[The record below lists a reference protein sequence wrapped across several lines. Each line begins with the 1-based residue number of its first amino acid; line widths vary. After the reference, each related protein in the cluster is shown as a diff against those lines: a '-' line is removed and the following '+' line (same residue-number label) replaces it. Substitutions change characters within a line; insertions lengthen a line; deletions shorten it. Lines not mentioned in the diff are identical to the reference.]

1 MGAVFLTLLHMSLA
15 ASALVVV
22 VVVLRLLLKRAPKAI
37 HCALWAMVALRL
49 LLPFSV
55 ESSFSLIPQDV
66 AEGELLTE
74 WQDDYVG
81 DVTVIY
87 DDSALYQDAVA
98 AGREPFADGE
108 GGYYV
113 VTAPDRLDAPD
124 TVETAVLPILGWVW
138 LVGCTAMLLYAAVS
152 FFRIR
157 RRVRLSL
164 PLRDNI
170 WRCEA
175 VDSPFILG
183 FFRPNIYLPYD
194 MDEGQAQYVIAH
206 EEAHLRRRDHW
217 WKPLGFLLLAVYWF
231 NPLLW
236 VAYIL
241 LCRDIELACDERV
254 IRDMDASAKK
264 AYSEALLSCSLPRH
278 MVAACPLA
286 FGEVGVKKRI
296 ASVLH
301 YKKPAFW
308 VMVVAILACVVVAV
322 CFLTNPKDSIG
333 GKVYTYEKSGVLGNF
348 TIAFFEDGTF
358 HYTEGMASSYL
369 ATGKWTEK
377 GNILTLTDDD
387 EIGYKLV
394 NRFRKDGDT
403 LYFIAEGSSN
413 FLYVTV
419 QDGERFTYTFDT
431 EIPIPE
437 GDWDIVQTVPIPA
450 YAIVDGALTEEEI
463 ASLNELLAPIVYDKQ
478 GGIIGASPWS
488 CFFTSYYRDVRALDF
503 EKFMRYFP
511 GDGSTASAE
520 EFELLKGTEGWP
532 FSQEDTLD
540 TIPVPIHK
548 YPARLVDAILLEYA
562 GITTAE
568 VDTSGVAYLEEYD
581 AYYNYTSD
589 FGAASFH
596 CTSGERVG
604 DILYL
609 YSETEQGTTRLT
621 LREAG
626 NSYHVLALQPVV
638 TGEAVAGEFATVAA
652 LFDTLLSSP
661 ADATKAGDYIKAH
674 PNEHIA
680 LLTDENLTLRYIFT
694 EFLKGDQPEPK
705 GQVMRLIL
713 DQLAPEAQLRL
724 HTETGQEYFDEWI
737 KGADRM
743 ATDHGLEWMQ
753 HNQPYMYMALQLRSD
768 IYGHSFPMIPV
779 SQSELENAVWF
790 TPEDIHDIEYVE
802 LVYADGQRFTLSSEA
817 GYDFVESFLSS
828 ATEWITPSPP
838 FDNVLFLH
846 RADGTV
852 GKVLTSYENCWMFK
866 SNDKYYRVADWD
878 DPAYHANKE
887 KYFSYFVPLG
897 DRAIADIPEL
907 PKPLTLEDEKQQA
920 ACDAILA
927 SLSTGWWTG
936 GNTLNPAKEAAAFT
950 CFYHET
956 VGNELNLYGFGGYF
970 SQDAQGND
978 ADEWSSFTIVTLNKA
993 TLDLI
998 QVWWPGDGGYYVMS
1012 IVENFPEELA
1022 EAITMISSDDYQ
1034 RLKTALR
1041 KQAAKNM
1048 APTTLHPSVKTQC
1061 PIIDGVEVHTPG
1073 SYITSEWRQS
1083 DKFDASVHCHYDVQ
1097 WDHAICLR
1105 CDTPFS
1111 YETPEESYATHR
1123 KEVVYNED
1131 GSEKGFT
1138 CADCGYRSW

>member
-66 AEGELLTE
+66 AERELLTE

-87 DDSALYQDAVA
+87 DDSALYNDAVA

-138 LVGCTAMLLYAAVS
+138 LMGCAAMLLYAAVS

-157 RRVRLSL
+157 RRVRLSV

-308 VMVVAILACVVVAV
+308 VLVVAILACVVVAV
-322 CFLTNPKDSIG
+322 CFLTNPKDTIG

-358 HYTEGMASSYL
+358 HYTEGMASSYHSS
-369 ATGKWTEK
+369 GKWTEK

-419 QDGERFTYTFDT
+419 QDGERFTYTFDIEQPT
-431 EIPIPE
+431 LD
-437 GDWDIVQTVPIPA
+437 GVDGMQSMLVPS
-450 YAIVDGALTEEEI
+450 YSIVDGVELAEGIFSRVDTSYPEEMLAYLCQADLWDDAIKEHAEILMPGNFDITVMFSQTPSDSDALDVAMARRAYLLMRLYPDEVFSVMWSYPDGNGGRINRALHADEASAI
-463 ASLNELLAPIVYDKQ
+463 ASLSSHTETFAVPDSAKRVEHQLGFLSSLEEKLFLKF
-478 GGIIGASPWS
+478 S
-488 CFFTSYYRDVRALDF
+488 ALDNEF
-503 EKFMRYFP
+503 SFLYE
-511 GDGSTASAE
+511 DDNTAA
-520 EFELLKGTEGWP
+520 
-532 FSQEDTLD
+532 Q
-540 TIPVPIHK
+540 
-548 YPARLVDAILLEYA
+548 
-562 GITTAE
+562 
-568 VDTSGVAYLEEYD
+568 
-581 AYYNYTSD
+581 
-589 FGAASFH
+589 
-596 CTSGERVG
+596 
-604 DILYL
+604 
-609 YSETEQGTTRLT
+609 
-621 LREAG
+621 
-626 NSYHVLALQPVV
+626 
-638 TGEAVAGEFATVAA
+638 
-652 LFDTLLSSP
+652 LFDTILSSP
-661 ADATKAGDYIKAH
+661 ADGSKPADYLKAH
-674 PNEHIA
+674 SNEHNA
-680 LLTDENLTLRYIFT
+680 LLSDENTTLRYIFT
-694 EFLKGDQPEPK
+694 EFLKGNQPEPK
-705 GQVMRLIL
+705 GQLMRIVL
-713 DQLAPEAQLRL
+713 DELAPEAQLRL
-724 HTETGQEYFDEWI
+724 YAETGQEYFDEWI
-737 KGADRM
+737 KGADRV

-753 HNQPYMYMALQLRSD
+753 HNQPNMYLALQIRSE
-768 IYGHSFPMIPV
+768 IYGHSFPVIPT
-779 SQSELENAVWF
+779 NA
-790 TPEDIHDIEYVE
+790 
-802 LVYADGQRFTLSSEA
+802 
-817 GYDFVESFLSS
+817 
-828 ATEWITPSPP
+828 
-838 FDNVLFLH
+838 
-846 RADGTV
+846 
-852 GKVLTSYENCWMFK
+852 
-866 SNDKYYRVADWD
+866 
-878 DPAYHANKE
+878 
-887 KYFSYFVPLG
+887 
-897 DRAIADIPEL
+897 PEL
-907 PKPLTLEDEKQQA
+907 PEPLKLEGEKQQA
-920 ACDAILA
+920 ACNAILA
-927 SLSTGWWTG
+927 SLRTGWWTG
-936 GNTLNPAKEAAAFT
+936 GRTLNPAKEAAAFT
-950 CFYHET
+950 CFHHET
-956 VGNELNLYGFGGYF
+956 VGDEVNLYGFGGYF
-970 SQDAQGND
+970 SQDAQGNA
-978 ADEWSSFTIVTLNKA
+978 ADEWSSFTIVTLNKT

-998 QVWWPGDGGYYVMS
+998 QVWWPGDGAYHDMS
-1012 IVENFPEELA
+1012 IEENFIDYLVEPV
-1022 EAITMISSDDYQ
+1022 IMISPEDYQ
-1034 RLKTALR
+1034 DLQKALR
-1041 KQAAKNM
+1041 KQAAENM
-1048 APTTLHPSVKTQC
+1048 APVGLSHASVKTQC
-1061 PIIDGVEVHTPG
+1061 PTIDGVEIHTPG

-1083 DKFDASVHCHYDVQ
+1083 ERFDEAIHCHYDVQ

-1105 CDTPFS
+1105 CGTPFS
-1111 YETPEESYATHR
+1111 YETAEESYATHR
-1123 KEVVYNED
+1123 KEVTYNED

-1138 CADCGYRSW
+1138 CLTCGYRSW